1 MKKLT
6 YFKTSSFSN
15 YISNFLCLNAS
26 SHWIFTKEPTN
37 KLYFSILFS
46 RILPCWMT
54 EWHCIRLLLGLCCQ
68 GREIRWVSAL
78 WEWGETE
85 QEGLVWSF
93 VPTVREE
100 KTNTLN
106 KNAPSPWPIPS
117 LLIARQSQLS
127 ASPHMQGN
135 SVARAS
141 VEILYAPLYLF
152 YAPSWKGVVA
162 KQLFILFFFS
172 SYFFSRLCT
181 AGLGVI
187 APCYLFLA
195 KYVQDIMYL

>member
-1 MKKLT
+1 M
-6 YFKTSSFSN
+6 
-15 YISNFLCLNAS
+15 
-26 SHWIFTKEPTN
+26 
-37 KLYFSILFS
+37 
-46 RILPCWMT
+46 
-54 EWHCIRLLLGLCCQ
+54 
-68 GREIRWVSAL
+68 SAL

-141 VEILYAPLYLF
+141 VEILYAPLYFFLCPFMKRCGGQTAF
-152 YAPSWKGVVA
+152 YSFF
-162 KQLFILFFFS
+162 LLLIFFFQALHCRPWCHCS
-172 SYFFSRLCT
+172 MLFVFSKVRSGYNVFIIIYT
-181 AGLGVI
+181 FRI
-187 APCYLFLA
+187 
-195 KYVQDIMYL
+195 